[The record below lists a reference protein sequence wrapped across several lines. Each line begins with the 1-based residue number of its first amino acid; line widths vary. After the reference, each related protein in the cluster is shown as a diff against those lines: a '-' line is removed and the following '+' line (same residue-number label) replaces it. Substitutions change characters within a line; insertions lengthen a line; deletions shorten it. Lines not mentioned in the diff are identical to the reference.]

1 MENHMFLE
9 INNFGPIS
17 HADIHINKLNI
28 VGGKNSTGKSTVSKL
43 LYCFL
48 RANSFDRQK
57 LIMSSLNNQ
66 ISRFDSRL
74 NRLRQYDKNNRFFR
88 NEIKTYDLNNLDL
101 NMAIEYYGFLKSE
114 FAELFYNGYDSYNK
128 NVQKSIE
135 DSYKLI
141 EIIED
146 LINIILDDS
155 YDLYFSMIKMLLDS
169 EFDLSFKNSDNKVP
183 EGEINDFKSNSF
195 ARIYGEDLEY
205 LIDFENEFLA
215 ANGLIDLERIYFI
228 DSLSIFDAFV
238 LVNSETEHNKNL
250 KSALFEEINEPDVF
264 DDIIYKDTLNIE
276 KKLNDILNGKMHFD
290 KKGLNYIEDGDEI
303 SMKNTSSGIKQ
314 LAILQLLLEKRKL
327 TPNSFLILDE
337 PEVHLHPKWQID
349 FAAILVLIAKELDV
363 SIHINTHSPM
373 FIEALYTFSEYY
385 DFEDFTNY
393 YLSEVSDNG
402 NKFNFTQ
409 IDSYELYKIYDNLGE
424 PYDELDSIRLGRK

>member
-1 MENHMFLE
+1 MFLE

-57 LIMSSLNNQ
+57 LIMNSLNNQ

-74 NRLRQYDKNNRFFR
+74 NRLRQYDNNNRFSR

-101 NMAIEYYGFLKSE
+101 NLAIEYYGFLKSE

-146 LINIILDDS
+146 LINIILEDS

-183 EGEINDFKSNSF
+183 EDEINDFKSNSF

>member
-1 MENHMFLE
+1 MFLE

-402 NKFNFTQ
+402 NKYNFTQ
-409 IDSYELYKIYDNLGE
+409 IGSYELYKIYDNLGE

>member
-1 MENHMFLE
+1 MFLE
-9 INNFGPIS
+9 INNFGPIA

-57 LIMSSLNNQ
+57 LIMGSLNNQ

-74 NRLRQYDKNNRFFR
+74 KRLRQYKKNNHISL
-88 NEIKTYDLNNLDL
+88 NKVKTYNFNNLDL
-101 NMAIEYYGFLKSE
+101 DLAIEYYESLKVE
-114 FAELFYNGYDSYNK
+114 FAELFYMGYDFYNK

-141 EIIED
+141 DIIDD
-146 LINIILDDS
+146 LINIILEDS

-169 EFDLSFKNSDNKVP
+169 EFDLSFINNDNKVL
-183 EGEINDFKSNSF
+183 EGESNDSKSNSF
-195 ARIYGEDLEY
+195 ARVYGEDLEY

-250 KSALFEEINEPDVF
+250 RAALFEETNEPDVF
-264 DDIIYKDTLNIE
+264 DDIINKDIINIE
-276 KKLNDILNGKMHFD
+276 NQLNNILNGKMHFD
-290 KKGLNYIEDGDEI
+290 KQGLNYIQDGDEI

-314 LAILQLLLEKRKL
+314 LAILQLLLEKREL

-337 PEVHLHPKWQID
+337 PEVHLHPQWQID
-349 FAAILVLIAKELDV
+349 FAAILVLIAKDLDV

-393 YLSEVSDNG
+393 YLSEISDSE
-402 NKFNFTQ
+402 NKYIFTQ
-409 IDSYELYKIYDNLGE
+409 IGAYELHKIYENLGE
-424 PYDELDSIRLGRK
+424 PYDELDSIRLGKKID

>member
-1 MENHMFLE
+1 MFLE

>member
-1 MENHMFLE
+1 MFLE

-146 LINIILDDS
+146 LINIILEDS

-183 EGEINDFKSNSF
+183 EDEINDFKSNSF